1 MYVDVI
7 KVYLC
12 IDFTIFR
19 VIPEYLLKK
28 YQVKPAN
35 SETTWDQY
43 FSFEKKFLFIE
54 VSVANQSVTLSSEVH
69 HGLN

>member
-12 IDFTIFR
+12 IQFTIFR
-19 VIPEYLLKK
+19 VIAEYILKK
-28 YQVKPAN
+28 YTVKPAN
-35 SETTWDQY
+35 NETTGDQY

-54 VSVANQSVTLSSEVH
+54 VSVENQSATVSSEVH
-69 HGLN
+69 HELH